1 MATYVQVLR
10 KPEMPAILTAHA
22 VSLTGTVA
30 AEVAL
35 SVLIYSRTQSPLLSS
50 LTLGCAFVPQAFSAF
65 LLSGF
70 ADRFPA
76 RRLLVVCDLLC
87 AVLVGSMA
95 IPDTPVFVLLLLAAA
110 TGVIAP
116 LFSGARSATLAD
128 VLDDEHWVRARSM
141 MRVVSQSAL
150 LLGFAVGGIALA
162 AVGSR
167 TLLLADAASFVGS
180 AVLLRLGTVRRPA
193 RATERKSALEGMRAT
208 LAAMR
213 SGPLRRLML
222 MMWLPAACISSVD
235 ALATPYASDLHRGPT
250 AIGFLLAAAALG
262 TILAEGLGARLDLAN
277 RRHLVLPVASL
288 TGLALLV
295 YLSHPP
301 VAVAVVLNL
310 VAALGGAVSQV
321 LDGRLLARLPAELR
335 GQLLSFQQGLMMG
348 IQGAGIALA
357 GALAEVMPP
366 YAVLALAGAIDLLC
380 VATLLRDSAQPSDD
394 VGGAGA
400 ALESLT
406 AHPAP
411 GRDVVG

>member
-1 MATYVQVLR
+1 MATYAQVLR
-10 KPEMPAILTAHA
+10 RPEMPAILTAHA

-35 SVLIYSRTQSPLLSS
+35 SVLIYGRTQSPLLSS

-87 AVLVGSMA
+87 AALVGAMA
-95 IPDTPVFVLLLLAAA
+95 IPGTPIVVLLALAAV

-141 MRVVSQSAL
+141 MRVISQSAL
-150 LLGFAVGGIALA
+150 LLGFAVGGLALA

-167 TLLLADAASFVGS
+167 TLLVVDALSFVGS
-180 AVLLRLGTVRRPA
+180 ALLLRLGTVWRPA
-193 RATERKSALEGMRAT
+193 RATERRRARDGMRAT
-208 LAAMR
+208 VTAMR
-213 SGPLRRLML
+213 FGPLRRLML

-235 ALATPYASDLHRGPT
+235 ALATPYASDLHHGPT

-262 TILAEGLGARLDLAN
+262 TILAEALGARLDLAH
-277 RRHLVLPVASL
+277 RPHLVVPVAML
-288 TGLALLV
+288 CGLGLLV
-295 YLSHPP
+295 YLTHPP
-301 VAVAVVLNL
+301 VLVAVAVNL

-321 LDGRLLARLPAELR
+321 LDGRLLARLPDDIR

-357 GALAEVMPP
+357 GALAEVLPP
-366 YAVLALAGAIDLLC
+366 HAVLALAGAVDLVC
-380 VATLLRDSAQPSDD
+380 VATLLRDPVPEPVAVS
-394 VGGAGA
+394 
-400 ALESLT
+400 
-406 AHPAP
+406 
-411 GRDVVG
+411 